1 MPTYKVVFT
10 KSNITTGYIEADD
23 TQDLANKIWYPHT
36 LNQDGTINIRY
47 VPGDSRVWESSREE
61 TNEVVTSAEQVGDTL
76 TAVTPLPDAV
86 QPSGWDS

>member
-23 TQDLANKIWYPHT
+23 AQDLANKIWYPHT

-47 VPGDSRVWESSREE
+47 VP
-61 TNEVVTSAEQVGDTL
+61 
-76 TAVTPLPDAV
+76 
-86 QPSGWDS
+86 

>member
-23 TQDLANKIWYPHT
+23 AQDLANKIWYPHT

-47 VPGDSRVWESSREE
+47 VQGDTRVWESSREE

-86 QPSGWDS
+86 